1 MMTEILQLIENP
13 SHFSDSDILEIIKE
27 CSSDELCELYNY
39 ASNDIVR
46 LVDYA
51 TYRRI

>member
-1 MMTEILQLIENP
+1 MMTEIQQLIENP

-46 LVDYA
+46 LVDDA